1 MIFHI
6 MTTEKIENNDPNEF
20 IDPIG
25 DLRRS
30 LNQELPE
37 RDKFHR
43 FYNQLKNLP
52 EFFEIAKKRTDK

>member
-1 MIFHI
+1 MD
-6 MTTEKIENNDPNEF
+6 TEKIENNDPNDL

-30 LNQELPE
+30 LNQEMIT
-37 RDKFHR
+37 RDNFHR

-52 EFFEIAKKRTDK
+52 EFFELAKKRVKE

>member
-1 MIFHI
+1 MD
-6 MTTEKIENNDPNEF
+6 TEKIEITEDNDL

-30 LNQELPE
+30 LNQEIIT
-37 RDKFHR
+37 RDNFHR

-52 EFFEIAKKRTDK
+52 EFFEIAKKRCNQ

>member
-1 MIFHI
+1 MD
-6 MTTEKIENNDPNEF
+6 TEKIEITEDNDL

-30 LNQELPE
+30 LNQEMIT
-37 RDKFHR
+37 RDNFHR

>member
-1 MIFHI
+1 
-6 MTTEKIENNDPNEF
+6 MTTEKIEITEDNDL

-37 RDKFHR
+37 RDKFHK

-52 EFFEIAKKRTDK
+52 EFFELAKKRCNK

>member
-1 MIFHI
+1 
-6 MTTEKIENNDPNEF
+6 MTTEKIEITEDNDL

-25 DLRRS
+25 DLRRA

>member
-1 MIFHI
+1 

-30 LNQELPE
+30 LNHGMPE
-37 RDKFHR
+37 RDKFHK

-52 EFFEIAKKRTDK
+52 EFFEIAKKRTEQ

>member
-1 MIFHI
+1 MD
-6 MTTEKIENNDPNEF
+6 TEKIEITEDNDL

-37 RDKFHR
+37 RDKFHK

-52 EFFEIAKKRTDK
+52 EFFEIAKKRVKE

>member
-1 MIFHI
+1 
-6 MTTEKIENNDPNEF
+6 MTTEKIEITEDIDL

-37 RDKFHR
+37 RDKVHK

-52 EFFEIAKKRTDK
+52 EFFEIAKKRCNK

>member
-1 MIFHI
+1 MK
-6 MTTEKIENNDPNEF
+6 TEKIENNDPNEF

-30 LNQELPE
+30 LNQEMIT
-37 RDKFHR
+37 RDNFHR

-52 EFFEIAKKRTDK
+52 EFFELAKKRQNK

>member
-1 MIFHI
+1 MK
-6 MTTEKIENNDPNEF
+6 TEKIENNDPNET

-30 LNQELPE
+30 LNQEMIT
-37 RDKFHR
+37 RDNFHR

-52 EFFEIAKKRTDK
+52 EFFEIAKNRQDK

>member
-1 MIFHI
+1 MKTDMIEK
-6 MTTEKIENNDPNEF
+6 TEDIDL

-30 LNQELPE
+30 LNQEIIT
-37 RDKFHR
+37 RDNFHR

-52 EFFEIAKKRTDK
+52 EFFEIAKKRCNQ

>member
-1 MIFHI
+1 MN
-6 MTTEKIENNDPNEF
+6 TEIVEKTEDNDL

-25 DLRRS
+25 DLRRA

-52 EFFEIAKKRTDK
+52 EFFEIAKKRTNK